1 MRDEL
6 VTYKMM
12 ILKVNKLQVKEKR
25 KLNKWMSIK
34 K

>member
-12 ILKVNKLQVKEKR
+12 ILKLNKLQVKEKR
-25 KLNKWMSIK
+25 RLNKWMSIK

>member
-12 ILKVNKLQVKEKR
+12 ILKLNKLQVKEKR
-25 KLNKWMSIK
+25 RLNKWMLTK

>member
-12 ILKVNKLQVKEKR
+12 ILKLNKLQVKEKR
-25 KLNKWMSIK
+25 RLNKWMLTRK
-34 K
+34 

>member
-12 ILKVNKLQVKEKR
+12 ILKLNKLQVKEKR
-25 KLNKWMSIK
+25 KLNKWMLTRK
-34 K
+34 